1 MSFHVHRVLN
11 FEPLQEG
18 ENIIEFTSEPGPV
31 AQLNNDTQP
40 GRLNVCSSGKIF
52 NLCIRFFGSFGKRLF
67 VLFLLL

>member
-11 FEPLQEG
+11 LEPLQEG

-40 GRLNVCSSGKIF
+40 SH
-52 NLCIRFFGSFGKRLF
+52 
-67 VLFLLL
+67 